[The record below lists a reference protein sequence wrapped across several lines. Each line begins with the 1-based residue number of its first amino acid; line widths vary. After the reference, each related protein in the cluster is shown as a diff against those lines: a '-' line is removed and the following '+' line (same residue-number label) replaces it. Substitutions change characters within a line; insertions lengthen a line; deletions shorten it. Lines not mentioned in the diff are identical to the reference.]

1 MTGQGGTCVFA
12 GDSHKRIDDVAA
24 AAQKR
29 LGCKVFKRKKFYRK
43 SGYSQVT
50 ALSRR
55 DKVMSSVCCFKCL
68 ARKGWRDQL
77 TSVL

>member
-1 MTGQGGTCVFA
+1 MTKQGGTCVFA

-50 ALSRR
+50 AHLRM
-55 DKVMSSVCCFKCL
+55 DKLICL
-68 ARKGWRDQL
+68 VGGRLIRNCWRHAP
-77 TSVL
+77 SAYISA